1 VHEELLWGSSEA
13 EEIVRY
19 AEREG
24 AGLLVLATHGR
35 GAVSRALVGSVTSA
49 VARDARGCVL
59 LVPPSLWSS
68 GRGEAMTGSHD
79 ATGTS

>member
-1 VHEELLWGSSEA
+1 LLWGSSEA
-13 EEIVRY
+13 GEIVRY
-19 AEREG
+19 AHEEG

-59 LVPPSLWSS
+59 LVPPSLWRS
-68 GRGEAMTGSHD
+68 AGSEG
-79 ATGTS
+79 GTS